1 MTKIKT
7 VGIYKIENLHN
18 GRVYIG
24 VSVNVE
30 RRFYQHRNLLSNGKH
45 PNKGMQRDYLASGS
59 DDVDAVFSFI
69 QLDEGISAKDVDEI
83 EGEYIE
89 KYSSICE
96 MYNRKAASPYGYSD
110 KKQIEKNHAA
120 IKALGRKWTIEECR
134 LNSGLTVSEIA
145 RKMKIS
151 ENRYEHLE
159 KFGVFTHCNEPYY
172 FCNLVDVE
180 SEYFE
185 HTHKYF

>member
-30 RRFYQHRNLLSNGKH
+30 RRFYQHKNLLLNGKH
-45 PNKGMQRDYLASGS
+45 PNKGMQHDYLASGS
-59 DDVDAVFSFI
+59 DAVDSVFSFM
-69 QLDEGISAKDVDEI
+69 QLGEGISVKDVDEVEAI
-83 EGEYIE
+83 YIKKYASSGET
-89 KYSSICE
+89 
-96 MYNRKAASPYGYSD
+96 YNRKAASPYGYSD
-110 KKQIEKNHAA
+110 KKQREKNHAA

-159 KFGVFTHCNEPYY
+159 KFGVFTHCSEPYD
-172 FCNLVDVE
+172 FCNLVDVG